1 MAATAMGTSGMAIMT
16 VGAAETD
23 VAVTDAVVM
32 VAVVTVAV
40 VTDAVVMVAV
50 ATAASAQAPISET
63 VIFTVTV
70 HSGPGSPIPAI
81 ISHGHRAGETLAP
94 GR

>member
-16 VGAAETD
+16 VGAEIMGAAETD
-23 VAVTDAVVM
+23 VAMTDVV
-32 VAVVTVAV
+32 A
-40 VTDAVVMVAV
+40 MVAV
-50 ATAASAQAPISET
+50 ATAVSAQAPISET

-81 ISHGHRAGETLAP
+81 IRHGHRAGESATP